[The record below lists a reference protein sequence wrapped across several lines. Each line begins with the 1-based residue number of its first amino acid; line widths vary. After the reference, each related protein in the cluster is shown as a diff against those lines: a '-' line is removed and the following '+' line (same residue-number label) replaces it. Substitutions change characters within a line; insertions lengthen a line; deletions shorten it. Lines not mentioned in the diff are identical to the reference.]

1 MWVKYYVVFVAENY
15 VLVSASGAFV
25 RFCRLQQMAAI
36 RPLPH
41 SESMRPRHNWMSFVG
56 NRTLFD
62 VTIPGSHHSA
72 SGTISIARPSRF
84 ICRRHAQCQSLT
96 VLEQLRAGIR
106 CLDVRLRL
114 GSDGVIRASH
124 SNRVSSIELEFLFMS
139 MEDVVNEI
147 LRFLDENRSEVV
159 FLKIR
164 MDFRAPDL
172 GSSWQLV
179 NNMLQP
185 LRSKMLPFSQRMKR
199 IGEITGAGLGLCVVC
214 RQLREAAGDLFW
226 PWEFFCGSWDVTG
239 SSRWQDL
246 HTRLRSYVSAHPIV
260 PDGSC
265 LQYLQGE
272 ITQRLSTAIQGSLRS
287 DAERANAV
295 LLDLLQDA
303 WIGVPLQI
311 VTQDFCNDTVIEALV
326 ARNMI
331 VSPQDGLFPS
341 RGCAIRSP
349 DEFRSSEILM
359 SNDCRYLA
367 IFSESG
373 LLKIVSSDNVLCF
386 SASFA
391 ANPSLPSGEYCLRLS
406 PADTLVCTCQGEVVW
421 KATRKSVVPS
431 IASLKSKI
439 SSLRCCG
446 CSQASFT
453 QVLVLTDS
461 GQLHVERHYDDGRFA
476 IEWSSHDRILTP
488 R

>member
-1 MWVKYYVVFVAENY
+1 MPT
-15 VLVSASGAFV
+15 
-25 RFCRLQQMAAI
+25 I

-41 SESMRPRHNWMSFVG
+41 STAMRPRHNWMSFVG

-62 VTIPGSHHSA
+62 LTIPGSHHSA
-72 SGTISIARPSRF
+72 SGTISIARPSLF

-147 LRFLDENRSEVV
+147 VRFFDESHSEVV

-172 GSSWQLV
+172 GSKWKAV
-179 NNMLQP
+179 NDMLQP
-185 LRSKMLPFSQRMKR
+185 LYSKMLPFSQRMKKL
-199 IGEITGAGLGLCVVC
+199 GEITGGGHNLCVVC
-214 RQLREAAGDLFW
+214 RQLRDAVGDVFW
-226 PWEFFCGSWDVTG
+226 PWEFFSGSWDVTG
-239 SSRWQDL
+239 SCRWQDL
-246 HTRLRSYVSAHPIV
+246 YTRLRSYVTAHPV
-260 PDGSC
+260 VQDGSC
-265 LQYLQGE
+265 VQYLQGE
-272 ITQRLSTAIQGSLRS
+272 ITQKLSTAIQGSLRS

-326 ARNMI
+326 SRNMI
-331 VSPQDGLFPS
+331 LSPQDGLFPS

-349 DEFRSSEILM
+349 DEFRSSEILI

-367 IFSESG
+367 VFGESG

-386 SASFA
+386 SASFS
-391 ANPSLPSGEYCLRLS
+391 ANSSQSPGDYCLRLS
-406 PADTLVCTCQGEVVW
+406 SADTLVCTCQGETVW
-421 KATRKSVVPS
+421 KAEQKFAVPS

-439 SSLRCCG
+439 PSLHCCG
-446 CSQASFT
+446 CSQASFA
-453 QVLVLTDS
+453 QVLVLTDA
-461 GQLHVERHYDDGRFA
+461 GELHVERHYDDGRFA
-476 IEWSSHDRILTP
+476 IEWSSNNRLFKP